1 MAVYSQKMLGSRVAV
16 GIVGQLVV
24 QCIKTPQIAP
34 RNVGWHHFYQTAAL
48 HHGIVYAYVG
58 YGLHGV

>member
-1 MAVYSQKMLGSRVAV
+1 MLGSRVAV

-24 QCIKTPQIAP
+24 QRIKATQIAP

-48 HHGIVYAYVG
+48 HHGIIYTYVG